1 MRFSHDNR
9 YLVSVSKD
17 GSVSVWGNCHQ
28 SSDSNGNGTYN
39 RISFVNGTGKYFTDL
54 SIFEHEAYDAS
65 APRGILTV
73 VASGFDGSLSYYD
86 LRKFNKTNDD
96 RIEND
101 ISKTA
106 SKKTKNEIDDNSD
119 CEDLELPFLH
129 STATFDVEND
139 AN

>member
-1 MRFSHDNR
+1 
-9 YLVSVSKD
+9 
-17 GSVSVWGNCHQ
+17 VWGNCHQ

-39 RISFVNGTGKYFTDL
+39 RISLVNGTGKYFTDL
-54 SIFEHEAYDAS
+54 SIFEDEAYDAS
-65 APRGILTV
+65 GPKGILTV

-86 LRKFNKTNDD
+86 LRKFNNTNDD
-96 RIEND
+96 TVENVD
-101 ISKTA
+101 SKTS
-106 SKKTKNEIDDNSD
+106 SKKKKNGIDDNCS

>member
-1 MRFSHDNR
+1 MRFSNDSR

-28 SSDSNGNGTYN
+28 ASSSNGNGNYS

-54 SIFEHEAYDAS
+54 SIFEDEAYDAS
-65 APRGILTV
+65 GPKGILTV

-86 LRKFNKTNDD
+86 LRKFSNSNDN
-96 RIEND
+96 RVANV
-101 ISKTA
+101 ISKNS
-106 SKKTKNEIDDNSD
+106 SKKKKNSIDDNFE
-119 CEDLELPFLH
+119 CENLELPFLH

>member
-28 SSDSNGNGTYN
+28 ASGNGNGNYN

-54 SIFEHEAYDAS
+54 SIFEDEAYDAS
-65 APRGILTV
+65 GPKGILTV

-86 LRKFNKTNDD
+86 LRKFNNSNDN
-96 RIEND
+96 RVENV
-101 ISKTA
+101 ISKT
-106 SKKTKNEIDDNSD
+106 SKKKINVIDDNFG
-119 CEDLELPFLH
+119 CENLELPFLH